1 MKMLE
6 FRRLTIAD
14 FECVN
19 SYFQMRHTKN
29 CEGQAVCAYI
39 WKDYYQTS
47 IAVYKDCLFL
57 MEELDGRHFAW
68 VPLCK
73 PEKMLTAVS
82 FMQEY
87 FEQVLKEPFTMYCL
101 DEADAKRISED
112 YLVRNNLELIE
123 TEDYADYIYDAE
135 KLRTLSGKKLHKKK
149 NHWNA
154 FQKLYAGRWEYRH
167 LSERDAD
174 MVLAYWEEWNELKH
188 REDEKQTLAYERKG
202 MEDVIHNLSVV
213 NARMGGIF
221 IDGNLRAYAIGSYNA
236 SKQIA
241 YVHIEKADAS
251 VRGLYPM
258 INQQFLLQEYPN
270 ALYVNREDDMG
281 LESLRKAKMSYYP
294 VERGRKFM
302 LRDR

>member
-6 FRRLTIAD
+6 FHRLTIED

-19 SYFQMRHTKN
+19 SYFRMRHTKN

-39 WKDYYQTS
+39 WKDYYQTNVA
-47 IAVYKDCLFL
+47 IYKDCLFL
-57 MEELDGRHFAW
+57 MEELHGRHFAW

-73 PEKMLTAVS
+73 PEKMMTAVS

-87 FEQVLKEPFTMYCL
+87 FEQVWKEPFTMYCL
-101 DEADAKRISED
+101 DEADVQRIPKD
-112 YLVRNNLELIE
+112 YLIRHNLELLE
-123 TEDYADYIYDAE
+123 TEDFADYIYDAE

-154 FQKLYAGRWEYRH
+154 FQKQYSERWEYRH
-167 LSERDAD
+167 LTETNAD
-174 MVLAYWEEWNELKH
+174 EVLAYWEEWNALKH
-188 REDEKQTLAYERKG
+188 REDEKQTLEYERKG
-202 MEDVIHNLSVV
+202 MEDVIRNLKIA
-213 NARMGGIF
+213 NAKMGGIY
-221 IDGNLRAYAIGSYNA
+221 IDGRLRAVAIGSYNEE
-236 SKQIA
+236 SQIA
-241 YVHIEKADAS
+241 YVHVEKADAS

-270 ALYVNREDDMG
+270 AVYVNREDDMG

-294 VERGRKFM
+294 VARGRKFM
-302 LRDR
+302 LRER